1 MCDASLKVERER
13 VQKLSAA
20 PLNSVDQGK
29 IMTAVMHRDTA
40 RPKVETTYEWVFVV
54 VVVVV
59 VF

>member
-1 MCDASLKVERER
+1 M
-13 VQKLSAA
+13 QKLSAT

-59 VF
+59 VVVF